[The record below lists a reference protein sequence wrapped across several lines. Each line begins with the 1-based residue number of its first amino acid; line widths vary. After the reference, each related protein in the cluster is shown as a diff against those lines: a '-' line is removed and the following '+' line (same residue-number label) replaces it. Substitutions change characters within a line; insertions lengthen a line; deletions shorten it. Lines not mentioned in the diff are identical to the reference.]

1 MRETER
7 QRHTDREKVSNASA
21 NEREREK
28 NSKKTNEPEVE
39 RERGGVGGVPGVR
52 DRQIHHDFPPLANL
66 TCSNIE
72 IFMEKKTCKDKSD
85 NSFVW

>member
-1 MRETER
+1 MSKKTNGIEIER
-7 QRHTDREKVSNASA
+7 VRVPVRMK
-21 NEREREK
+21 EREREEK